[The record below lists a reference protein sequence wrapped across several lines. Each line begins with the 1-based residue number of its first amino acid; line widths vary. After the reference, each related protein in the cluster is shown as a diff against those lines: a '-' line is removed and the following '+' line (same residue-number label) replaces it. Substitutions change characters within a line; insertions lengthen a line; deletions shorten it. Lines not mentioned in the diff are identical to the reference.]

1 MMKKTLILGVI
12 SAIVFSCGNGLPEIA
27 PTLKS
32 EKLPHDSDDPAIWI
46 NHKNPEQSIVLVLIK
61 MKLMVVCMH

>member
-1 MMKKTLILGVI
+1 MKKTLILGVI

-46 NHKNPEQSIVLVLIK
+46 NHKTQNKVLFLVLIK